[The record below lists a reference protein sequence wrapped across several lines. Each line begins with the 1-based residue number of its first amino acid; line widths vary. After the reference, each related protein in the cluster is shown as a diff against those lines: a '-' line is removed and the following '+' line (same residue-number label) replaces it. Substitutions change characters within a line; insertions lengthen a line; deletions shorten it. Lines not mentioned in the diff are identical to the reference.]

1 LIDKKDLITKVSTA
15 WAAVLGMDV
24 DEVPLDRG
32 FVETS
37 GTSLRL
43 IMLWE
48 RLRPLTERPLR
59 LSDLLRHNTVRA
71 QAALLAG
78 EDRKLPAA
86 VPATDLRVL
95 LGGGGKR

>member
-1 LIDKKDLITKVSTA
+1 MIDKKDLIAKVSTA

-24 DEVPLDRG
+24 DDVPLDRG
-32 FVETS
+32 FVEMS

-43 IMLWE
+43 IVLWE
-48 RLRPLTERPLR
+48 RLRPLTDRPLK

-78 EDRKLPAA
+78 EDRRLPAA
-86 VPATDLRVL
+86 VPARDLRLL
-95 LGGGGKR
+95 LGGGRS